1 MFFFPAG
8 LQQFFHLSV
17 VFVRLNWNFICLLVI
32 AHVTKRIHFLC
43 PTRCEKAQ
51 CAKCQ
56 HSVNSQKS
64 LPALAQQQWT
74 SSFVWSNFF
83 WEIQL
88 IIVLGSTGVTFWQ
101 DQLFQGCCW
110 NLLCC
115 DPSRQSQNSE
125 SAEKF
130 WLFFIW
136 NSDSVWTF
144 WLFLIKNSE
153 SSGTFSLFLI
163 RNSSGICCVVI
174 KGGGANILNLNFR
187 SAFWII
193 TWCGSIK
200 YQNLPFSSGWRNRFS
215 SEYTET

>member
-1 MFFFPAG
+1 MWPKGYIFCAPQG
-8 LQQFFHLSV
+8 V
-17 VFVRLNWNFICLLVI
+17 
-32 AHVTKRIHFLC
+32 KR
-43 PTRCEKAQ
+43 
-51 CAKCQ
+51 
-56 HSVNSQKS
+56 HSVPNANILSTHKKVSQLLPSNSGPHH
-64 LPALAQQQWT
+64 LCDPT
-74 SSFVWSNFF
+74 FFF

-115 DPSRQSQNSE
+115 GPSRQSQNSE

-136 NSDSVWTF
+136 NSDSVGTF

-215 SEYTET
+215 SEYTEI